1 MVLMAIWFAIFVD
14 ARISFLERGWPVLNW
29 MKSDFMYLIM
39 PVALLCQMIAF
50 IHFFPEK
57 NGYLLFVA
65 AGAFIGSFAWDF
77 AFGIVVYDD
86 AFFPFRKW
94 LFNMGFAGKY
104 YWQRYIAD
112 GARLLAGG
120 ILLYFALKGM

>member
-29 MKSDFMYLIM
+29 I
-39 PVALLCQMIAF
+39 
-50 IHFFPEK
+50 
-57 NGYLLFVA
+57 
-65 AGAFIGSFAWDF
+65 
-77 AFGIVVYDD
+77 YDD